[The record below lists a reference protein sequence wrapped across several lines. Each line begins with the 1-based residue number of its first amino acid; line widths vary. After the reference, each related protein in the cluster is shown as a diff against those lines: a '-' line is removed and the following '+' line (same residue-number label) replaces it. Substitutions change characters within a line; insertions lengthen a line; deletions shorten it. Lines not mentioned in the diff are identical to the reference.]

1 MFADIPASDLWTS
14 IEKVEKGWSSDEK
27 YQVLTAD
34 GTRLLL
40 RLSGISDLEDKRREY
55 EIIQK
60 FSSIGFE
67 MSRPVDFGICANRT
81 KAYML
86 LTWVEGQDLE
96 SVLPSLSEAE
106 QYALGRKA
114 GSILRSIH
122 NLPLSAEAIPA
133 ETKLAKKERQ
143 LRRYLNSNLRLPDD
157 QPAVDFFEC
166 HKDLIWKK
174 PPAYLHG
181 DFHPGNMILTPCGE
195 LGIID
200 FNRWEIGD
208 PYEEF
213 YKLESFGTES
223 SIPYCIGQID
233 AYFGDAIP
241 EDFWKTMAVY
251 VAHASLFSI
260 VWAEKFGQK
269 DIDEMVQRCRR
280 ALEDYGNFQRILPK
294 WYKQGWERDCRV

>member
-1 MFADIPASDLWTS
+1 MFADIPASETWKS

-34 GTRLLL
+34 GNRLLL
-40 RLSGISDLEDKRREY
+40 RLSGIADLEDKHREY

-60 FSSIGFE
+60 YAALGFE
-67 MSRPVDFGICANRT
+67 MSRPVDFGTCTNGT
-81 KAYML
+81 KVYML

-96 SVLPSLSEAE
+96 TALPRLSEAE

-114 GSILRSIH
+114 GRILHSIH
-122 NLPLSAEAIPA
+122 SLSLSAELIPT

-143 LRRYLNSNLRLPDD
+143 LRRYLNSSLRQPED
-157 QPAVDFFEC
+157 QTAVDFFER
-166 HKDLIWKK
+166 HKDLIWKQ

-181 DFHPGNMILTPCGE
+181 DFHPGNMILTPSGK

-233 AYFGDAIP
+233 AYFDDAIP
-241 EDFWKTMAVY
+241 EEFWKTMAVY

-260 VWAEKFGQK
+260 VWAERFGQK
-269 DIDEMVQRCRR
+269 DIDEMVLRCRR
-280 ALEDYGNFQRILPK
+280 AMDDYDNFHQIVPK
-294 WYKQGWERDCRV
+294 WYKQGMGK

>member
-1 MFADIPASDLWTS
+1 MFADIPASNSWKS

-40 RLSGISDLEDKRREY
+40 RLSVISELEDKRREY

-60 FSSIGFE
+60 FASIGFE
-67 MSRPVDFGICANRT
+67 MSRPVVFGTCADGT
-81 KAYML
+81 KTYML

-96 SVLPSLSEAE
+96 SALPRLPEAE

-114 GSILRSIH
+114 GRILRSIH
-122 NLPLSAEAIPA
+122 ELPLPAEVIPM

-143 LRRYLNSNLRLPDD
+143 LRRYLNSSLRLPED
-157 QPAVDFFEC
+157 QPAVDFFER
-166 HKDLIWKK
+166 HKDLIWKQ
-174 PPAYLHG
+174 PPTYLHG
-181 DFHPGNMILTPCGE
+181 DFHPGNMILTPSGE

-233 AYFGDAIP
+233 AYFDDAIP
-241 EDFWKTMAVY
+241 EEFWKTMAVY

-269 DIDEMVQRCRR
+269 DIDEMVLRCRR
-280 ALEDYGNFQRILPK
+280 ALEDYDNFQQSLPK
-294 WYKQGWERDCRV
+294 WYKREMWKGS